1 MNAFLYTLAMRMASP
16 FLLKLL
22 ERRAKKAG
30 GYWDIRGPERFGI
43 YSASTPVRTP
53 LVGSGFTASL
63 GDRGVPPSRET
74 VLSKLEQALQ
84 L

>member
-43 YSASTPVRTP
+43 YKNSQVAASVDDQQVDFEVNAYCFQFRSPVW
-53 LVGSGFTASL
+53 VHAVSL
-63 GDRGVPPSRET
+63 G
-74 VLSKLEQALQ
+74 
-84 L
+84 